1 MGGLTGSWTR
11 IHDARMSR
19 ADGAERRRW
28 QRSKATDA
36 LDTMTGVTWLAQI
49 TIPKRWCL
57 VHKTWDR
64 CWRKPKEAS
73 R

>member
-1 MGGLTGSWTR
+1 MGGLVGSWSR
-11 IHDARMSR
+11 IHEERKR
-19 ADGAERRRW
+19 RVDGDERWRW

-49 TIPKRWCL
+49 TIPKRWCR
-57 VHKTWDR
+57 VHSVNDR
-64 CWRKPKEAS
+64 CWKKPKEAS